1 MSNNGEKSS
10 TSNGLA
16 PDPQQRLASLKPT
29 RDLTLGGVKPNKKVF
44 TPNLNVA
51 RNKNKG
57 PNLNA
62 ARDQKRDDKG
72 KRDRKNDKNRNIKN
86 GPNVIKSSGV
96 FSEGLGAVERQ
107 SGRFGSYGNRDGG
120 GAPAATLQK
129 PTIRVRDFVKVDKDL
144 EDQKIR
150 RVMGQD
156 SPEDEEYENFK
167 QVSEKDAPIKLP
179 MDTRAWDRHKPV
191 QVKQEVVVKAEPGED
206 APCTIAT
213 VPAPI
218 VKKEVFEE
226 NDVVNLLKNDQP
238 TLILLQLP
246 DSLPG
251 RGSGGGEPEP
261 STSGDNKEE
270 VPPTDGRCRLSDL
283 EEGRIGK
290 LRVHASGRVTLALGD
305 TIFEVSTG
313 TKAAFYQEAV
323 SVAAEESSRSANM
336 ISLGPLLHK
345 LNLTPDWESMFQDMP
360 V

>member
-10 TSNGLA
+10 TTNGLA

-57 PNLNA
+57 PNLNS

-107 SGRFGSYGNRDGG
+107 SGRFGSYGGRDGG

-129 PTIRVRDFVKVDKDL
+129 PTLRVRDFVKVDKDL
-144 EDQKIR
+144 EEQKIR

-156 SPEDEEYENFK
+156 SPEDDEYEDLK
-167 QVSEKDAPIKLP
+167 QVAEKDAPIKLP
-179 MDTRAWDRHKPV
+179 MDTGV
-191 QVKQEVVVKAEPGED
+191 
-206 APCTIAT
+206 AT

-261 STSGDNKEE
+261 STSGSGDNKEE
-270 VPPTDGRCRLSDL
+270 VTPTDGRCRMSDL
-283 EEGRIGK
+283 EEGRVGK

-323 SVAAEESSRSANM
+323 SVATDDSSRSANL

-345 LNLTPDWESMFQDMP
+345 LNLTPDWEAMFQDMP

>member
-62 ARDQKRDDKG
+62 ARDQNRDNKG
-72 KRDRKNDKNRNIKN
+72 KRDRKNDKNRNKN
-86 GPNVIKSSGV
+86 GPNVIKSAGV
-96 FSEGLGAVERQ
+96 FSEGLGGVERQ
-107 SGRFGSYGNRDGG
+107 SGRFGSYSNRDGS

-129 PTIRVRDFVKVDKDL
+129 PTIKVRDFVKVDKEL

-150 RVMGQD
+150 RAMGQD
-156 SPEDEEYENFK
+156 SPEEEEYEDFK

-179 MDTRAWDRHKPV
+179 TDTGV
-191 QVKQEVVVKAEPGED
+191 
-206 APCTIAT
+206 AT

-238 TLILLQLP
+238 TMILLQLP
-246 DSLPG
+246 DCLPG
-251 RGSGGGEPEP
+251 RGGGEPEP
-261 STSGDNKEE
+261 CSSGDNKEE

-323 SVAAEESSRSANM
+323 SVAADDTSRSANM
-336 ISLGPLLHK
+336 VSLGPLQHK
-345 LNLTPDWESMFQDMP
+345 LNLTPDWEAMFQDMP